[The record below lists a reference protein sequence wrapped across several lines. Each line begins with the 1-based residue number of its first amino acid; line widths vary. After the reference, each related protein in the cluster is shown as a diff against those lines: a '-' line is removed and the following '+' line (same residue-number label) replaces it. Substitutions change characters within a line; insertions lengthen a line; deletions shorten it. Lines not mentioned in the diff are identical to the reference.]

1 MILIG
6 GVIMT
11 NTATLTYSGK
21 MMNKTGSRM
30 SLKERIRSYWEK
42 NSLEIMA
49 AMGTLNGSP
58 AAFTEYVELKHA

>member
-1 MILIG
+1 
-6 GVIMT
+6 MT

-21 MMNKTGSRM
+21 MAKNNSGSRM